1 MTLEEFE
8 RLQTIAEKDTEM
20 PDKLDLVKI
29 KNGLLPALI
38 QKWTKLYS
46 KQKFI
51 VSTLKVEQYEL
62 YTKIFNAYK
71 FPDKKTNP
79 YNLDLNHFWGDKPK
93 EIELQINAVP
103 IYVAKCKEV
112 NTQEYFLDYIEKTLA
127 NVKDL
132 RFTIKNFIDINQT
145 LTTNF

>member
-8 RLQTIAEKDTEM
+8 RLQQIADKDAEM
-20 PDKLDLVKI
+20 PDKMDKVAE
-29 KNGLLPALI
+29 KNMLLPSII

-51 VSTLKVEQYEL
+51 VATLTVEQCEL
-62 YTKIFNAYK
+62 YTTLFNAYK
-71 FPDKKTNP
+71 FPDKKNNP

-112 NTQEYFLDYIEKTLA
+112 NTQKYFLDFIEKTLA
-127 NVKDL
+127 NIKDL
-132 RFTIKNFIDINQT
+132 RFSIKNYIDINQI
-145 LTTNF
+145 LTTNY